1 MNYILRDLASTQ
13 KYKSFKE
20 KLKNNNYPVEISG
33 LVPVA
38 KTELIGAL
46 FEEERMP
53 VCIITYNEMQ
63 AKELEKNLSYFA
75 GKVEYFPKREISI
88 YDYDAESN
96 DIEYERIQV
105 LNNIYKAKTKLVIT
119 TIEAIMQK
127 MIAKES
133 LYNTVL
139 KLNLADTISHEELKR
154 YLVQMG
160 YKRVDL
166 IENKGEFSIR
176 GDILDIGLSDTEGVR
191 IEFWGDDID
200 SIRKFKISSQRST
213 DMLKTVEIYPA
224 TEMILEDSIQNV
236 CKRIEALDNY
246 SFEDL
251 EIIQNGDY
259 TTRIDKYFNEF
270 YTKQANFLDYIPNFT
285 IFLDEPEKIKQR
297 VEAIQKENENLIK
310 ALIEKERAV
319 PESLHNLNDYIFDF
333 KETVNLYEQD
343 TLKNDFNTKEIN
355 LIKGDVKDLEERINE
370 YVQNNKKVVI
380 LAGDKENTTKVLRAL
395 NNASEILADKNA
407 TNQKNDLPNVRK
419 FSGNQVAYADSL
431 DNVNLKQGE
440 VVVCEG
446 ALTTGFEDKDTN
458 LVVLSSDEFFYKNVK
473 RKKVSDTFKNAE
485 KIVFADLKVGDYI
498 VHKNHGIGIFTGVN
512 TIKVDGITK
521 DFIQLK
527 YRDGDILYVPT
538 EDLDNVRKYIG
549 AEGHLQLNK
558 LGTKDWEKTKARVK
572 GNLRAVAKELIE
584 LYAKRENA
592 KGFAFS
598 KDTVFQKQFEDS
610 FEYTE
615 TNDQLRCIEEVKKDM
630 ESPRPMDRL
639 LCGDVGYG
647 KTEVAIRAAFK
658 AVMDSKQV
666 AYLAPTTILASQQY
680 QEFKTR
686 MAEYPIR
693 IELLNRF
700 KTQKQQKD
708 IVERLKQ
715 GKVDIVIGTHR
726 ILSKDVE
733 FKDLGLL
740 IIDEEHRFG
749 VKDKEKIKQYKATID
764 VLTMTATPIP
774 RTLQMSVVGIRDM
787 SVIYEPPQN
796 RKPIQTY
803 VLEYDKEVIKE
814 AITKELERNGQIFY
828 IYNIVESIARKAQEI
843 ESLIPEAKVAYAH
856 GKMSGSEIEDIMQ
869 DFIDGK
875 TNVLVCTTILES
887 GIDIPN
893 ANTII
898 VENADRFGLAQ
909 LYQIRGRVGR
919 SDKQAYAYITYKR
932 DKMLSEDATQR
943 LKAIKEFTEFGSGF
957 KIATRDLQIRGAG
970 SIFGEMQH
978 GHIEQIGYDMY
989 NKLLNEV
996 VKEMKG
1002 EKVEEEEEIT
1012 IDLNISSYVP
1022 EDYIEDSAQKIE
1034 IYQDIA
1040 GAKTEEDVQN
1050 IIDEIIDRYGEM
1062 PAEVYNLL
1070 EIARIKNLCR
1080 KTNVTKLQ
1088 QKQNDVVIYFK
1099 TLSDEALRDIIL
1111 KYKTKV
1117 RFSPGEKPYVTL
1129 RIEKDVVKEVK
1140 EFLEGLVKK

>member
-105 LNNIYKAKTKLVIT
+105 LNNIYKGKTKLVIT